1 MITRKEIRDLAEFQS
16 ARGCA
21 VTFYYQP
28 DTPPNQSHRDEAIL
42 VKDLARGA
50 LREAEKEG
58 RNDSARVDLS
68 RILEM
73 AERLHG
79 NAGKAK
85 AIFADSSQNFWREF
99 DIPAWL
105 DRTSVMINR
114 RFHLR
119 PLAPLLEVNPR
130 VCVCVGGSKQST
142 AFRLPERNL
151 QGGYRILQRVAA
163 SGRKHGRRRL
173 RCRTHLPACFRIRQA
188 AL

>member
-1 MITRKEIRDLAEFQS
+1 MITRREIRGLAEFQS

-28 DTPPNQSHRDEAIL
+28 GAPPNQSHREEAIL
-42 VKDLARGA
+42 VKDLVRGA

-58 RNDSARVDLS
+58 RNDYARADLN
-68 RILEM
+68 RILEL

-85 AIFADSSQNFWREF
+85 AVFADSSENFWREF

-105 DRTSVMINR
+105 DKTRVMINR

-130 VCVCVGGSKQST
+130 ASRTVPYVSKATGVPLPKIAVALMLGRAREGAATMPDTSPGVFPNSPSST
-142 AFRLPERNL
+142 TKRW
-151 QGGYRILQRVAA
+151 
-163 SGRKHGRRRL
+163 
-173 RCRTHLPACFRIRQA
+173 RIRF
-188 AL
+188 